1 MNHRVRGSVPRLSSM
16 LKCPKAG
23 QEGGCAAKT
32 PEQLQTGTLWN
43 VKNCSI
49 SKCKA
54 GHDRRTL
61 LGFWVVFSSNDNEE
75 GWEETHLPWS
85 LRGTA
90 FLCTVCL
97 CLCHILMNSL
107 SCRLIDTPPNWDKS
121 YQCRRLNLDY
131 SMIGPKEE
139 ICFLLIV
146 TIFFPTSLFWVFY
159 SVHWSVSLK
168 CMNLFTC
175 TWLLPQVFFDHKH
188 KTASFSLSSAHH
200 VLETNINFSRY

>member
-54 GHDRRTL
+54 GHDRRSL

-90 FLCTVCL
+90 FLCTVCI
-97 CLCHILMNSL
+97 CVCATSWWIPCHVVWSIHH
-107 SCRLIDTPPNWDKS
+107 LIETNHINVGDWIWITAWLAQK
-121 YQCRRLNLDY
+121 RR
-131 SMIGPKEE
+131 
-139 ICFLLIV
+139 F
-146 TIFFPTSLFWVFY
+146 VFY
-159 SVHWSVSLK
+159 LLWPFSFPLHSFEYFIQFTDQSV
-168 CMNLFTC
+168 
-175 TWLLPQVFFDHKH
+175 
-188 KTASFSLSSAHH
+188 
-200 VLETNINFSRY
+200 